1 MGQSKP
7 EIVTFK
13 LDRWLYQ
20 DLQRI
25 PNKSE
30 FIRSAI
36 QAALAGACPF
46 CRGTGQL
53 TAHQR
58 RQWRAFTR
66 RHAVR
71 TCKTCRA
78 LHIQPEAEPRPAGRR
93 GGKRELPQ

>member
-1 MGQSKP
+1 MNRPKP

-13 LDRWLYQ
+13 LDRWLHQ
-20 DLQRI
+20 DLRRI

-36 QAALAGACPF
+36 QAALSGTCPF
-46 CRGTGQL
+46 CGGTGQL

-78 LHIQPEAEPRPAGRR
+78 MHIRPEQ
-93 GGKRELPQ
+93 GGERSGK